1 MKGGKMNGKVKFPF
15 IKPKKVY
22 RNFSKKTIAEVKKVD
37 IEIKGQEKKLQNLKY
52 KRENIILNDI
62 MGHIND

>member
-1 MKGGKMNGKVKFPF
+1 MNGKVKFPF